1 MQMRSTE
8 AGGREHLKTEIVQ
21 SYRNCS
27 WVFGGHG
34 AAGRY
39 TCDCALCDKW
49 PLNADVVQN
58 YRAVSAGWLGG
69 PSALTGAMHL
79 EGARLTNTR
88 LLPAKGCRAPREDQ
102 QLIRF
107 PRWNRNYPA
116 SSLLFCSPSSS
127 TRCSLL
133 LSSLS
138 HLVSILS
145 LLLNFSPLSFLF
157 LFRWLHSFHLLYFHL
172 FLTFSSWRFLIRSS
186 LFSPIFPLL
195 SFFFFL
201 RFFHWSSLI
210 VSGFLF
216 FYLYHPFSLFPIF
229 FISIGILLFH
239 LPLSILCLSHSCNL
253 CSLFLNITISFH
265 LSSSSVRPCLSS
277 LLFVTPTA
285 SNLFKMFLL
294 VSLFFFL
301 LFIILLSSSLF
312 VCLCIFFSFLLSA
325 LSSPVW
331 HPYFTIVFSSNL
343 PALYWS
349 YQLSGV
355 FCWSYLLVSVCVCV
369 CVCVSLCTPACL
381 CGCRAERRG
390 CGGNQAPC
398 PTPPSPPSLLY
409 LFFSTFFSSILFLA
423 CSPPLHQGRS
433 SPAAEIQFRSSSSS
447 FLCLHQLKR
456 WAHAILSPLPALR
469 LSDWEQVPSP
479 CFHAVLS
486 GCYSS
491 VLRPAIGV
499 YGGAERLTAGWRSL
513 KLFIA
518 AVGSPNLLRRWDI
531 FSLLLPNGACG
542 PGIMG
547 RWLPLW
553 RLLLCF
559 YL

>member
-1 MQMRSTE
+1 M
-8 AGGREHLKTEIVQ
+8 
-21 SYRNCS
+21 
-27 WVFGGHG
+27 
-34 AAGRY
+34 
-39 TCDCALCDKW
+39 
-49 PLNADVVQN
+49 
-58 YRAVSAGWLGG
+58 
-69 PSALTGAMHL
+69 
-79 EGARLTNTR
+79 
-88 LLPAKGCRAPREDQ
+88 
-102 QLIRF
+102 
-107 PRWNRNYPA
+107 
-116 SSLLFCSPSSS
+116 
-127 TRCSLL
+127 
-133 LSSLS
+133 
-138 HLVSILS
+138 
-145 LLLNFSPLSFLF
+145 
-157 LFRWLHSFHLLYFHL
+157 
-172 FLTFSSWRFLIRSS
+172 
-186 LFSPIFPLL
+186 
-195 SFFFFL
+195 
-201 RFFHWSSLI
+201 
-210 VSGFLF
+210 
-216 FYLYHPFSLFPIF
+216 
-229 FISIGILLFH
+229 
-239 LPLSILCLSHSCNL
+239 
-253 CSLFLNITISFH
+253 
-265 LSSSSVRPCLSS
+265 SSSSVRPCLSS

-301 LFIILLSSSLF
+301 LFIILLSSSL
-312 VCLCIFFSFLLSA
+312 CIIFSFLLSA

-369 CVCVSLCTPACL
+369 CVCVCL
-381 CGCRAERRG
+381 CVLLHVCVGVVQKEEDAAGIRLPA
-390 CGGNQAPC
+390 QP
-398 PTPPSPPSLLY
+398 PPSPPSLLY